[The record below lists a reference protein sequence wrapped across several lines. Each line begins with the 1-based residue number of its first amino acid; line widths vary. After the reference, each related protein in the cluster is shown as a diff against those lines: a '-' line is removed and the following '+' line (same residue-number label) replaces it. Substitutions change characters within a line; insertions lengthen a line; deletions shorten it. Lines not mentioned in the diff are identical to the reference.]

1 MPIDT
6 QCIGNLAGSVS
17 GNQKRAFL
25 QYLLPLV
32 VVSFTIAKAVGDEA
46 GEMDCQRDN
55 DDKSLS
61 DDES

>member
-32 VVSFTIAKAVGDEA
+32 VVTNLEIQKVTNLEIQKKVLQCSSI
-46 GEMDCQRDN
+46 C
-55 DDKSLS
+55 
-61 DDES
+61 